1 MLVSV
6 LDVSQNSYC
15 MTTGALNA
23 TVQSKERIELTLY
36 KYVLMFHATK
46 DLQNKIY
53 FCPPPPKKKVKTR
66 NERGKGVLRDE
77 IIVRRGLIVEVK

>member
-1 MLVSV
+1 M
-6 LDVSQNSYC
+6 QRFNRK
-15 MTTGALNA
+15 NN
-23 TVQSKERIELTLY
+23 IELTLY
-36 KYVLMFHATK
+36 KYVLMSHATK

-53 FCPPPPKKKVKTR
+53 SPPPHPPPKKVKTR

>member
-1 MLVSV
+1 MFRKIHIAWLQVH
-6 LDVSQNSYC
+6 LMQRFNRK
-15 MTTGALNA
+15 NN
-23 TVQSKERIELTLY
+23 IELTLY

-66 NERGKGVLRDE
+66 NERGKRVLRDE

>member
-1 MLVSV
+1 M
-6 LDVSQNSYC
+6 QRFNRK
-15 MTTGALNA
+15 NNF
-23 TVQSKERIELTLY
+23 ELTLY
-36 KYVLMFHATK
+36 KYVLMSHATK

-53 FCPPPPKKKVKTR
+53 FCPPPHLPPKKVKTR